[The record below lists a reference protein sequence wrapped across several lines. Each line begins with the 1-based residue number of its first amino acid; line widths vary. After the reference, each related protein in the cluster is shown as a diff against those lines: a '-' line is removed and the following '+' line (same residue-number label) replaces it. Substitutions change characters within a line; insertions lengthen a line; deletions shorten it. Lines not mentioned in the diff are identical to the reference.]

1 MSPSDLKDVEN
12 IKFDGSGVIL
22 EVTVTEDLNEKE
34 IKVEDSSG
42 VRKKLV
48 MDDNSITQFGKPE
61 VGEDIVIRSPMK
73 RDCNTLLM
81 GSRSFIAKCY
91 KFDNPAVA
99 IQTKDEGQPSGSSRG
114 KVEMKLERQ
123 IKVASLNYKKDGER
137 IKTIKGTMED
147 SDPENDFTSK
157 KGNQFKLST
166 IKIRDETGSA
176 EITMFYGH
184 AKKEERVNIGDVVK
198 FQDVTIKTDQSKTNL
213 PKLCF
218 GAVKETHPIMSIISK
233 DKVPAALSQFSLN
246 KEDWNGQ
253 FIYVDKIESTNTT
266 LHFERKPDIF
276 GSVEFTK
283 IVCENNLLVKPSSSK
298 DNESFEDKV
307 KQLFEKPQQIRIKRG
322 HYIFLDRI
330 RKMPT
335 VIKTTQAFLKDT
347 PKAQAKFE
355 DDDDD
360 NWMLSGDLEAFLQ
373 NKSGQ

>member
-1 MSPSDLKDVEN
+1 
-12 IKFDGSGVIL
+12 
-22 EVTVTEDLNEKE
+22 
-34 IKVEDSSG
+34 
-42 VRKKLV
+42 
-48 MDDNSITQFGKPE
+48 
-61 VGEDIVIRSPMK
+61 
-73 RDCNTLLM
+73 
-81 GSRSFIAKCY
+81 
-91 KFDNPAVA
+91 
-99 IQTKDEGQPSGSSRG
+99 
-114 KVEMKLERQ
+114 MKLERQ
-123 IKVASLNYKKDGER
+123 IKVASLKYKKDGER
-137 IKTIKGTMED
+137 IKTIIGAVED
-147 SDPENDFTSK
+147 SEPEIYFTSK

-184 AKKEERVNIGDVVK
+184 AKKEQSVKIGDVVQ

-218 GAVKETHPIMSIISK
+218 GAVKETQPIMSIISK
-233 DKVPAALSQFSLN
+233 NKVPASLSKFSFN

-266 LHFERKPDIF
+266 LHFKRKTDIF

-298 DNESFEDKV
+298 DNESFEEKV
-307 KQLFEKPQQIRIKRG
+307 KQLFEKPQQIRIKREN
-322 HYIFLDRI
+322 YIILDRI

-347 PKAQAKFE
+347 PKTLTKFE

-360 NWMLSGDLEAFLQ
+360 NWMLSGDLEVFLQ
-373 NKSGQ
+373 NKSEQ